1 VIRISFRARID
12 YGVHDCFAL
21 TWIAHANGHGQKK
34 INHALRRVR
43 KSYNC
48 ETFPVLRN
56 PKSLGFYGM
65 KNNKW
70 FKLAGTAVLGLMIL
84 GFAVPS
90 GQSAATVTLTA
101 VVQDQQCQGGDFVN
115 VTLSATLSPPASN
128 VRFQWDFNNDGVF
141 DTPLSSNP
149 TVNHLYPD
157 EVNVTA
163 VVKAVK
169 GRRSATDSVTFSTLR
184 CEN

>member
-1 VIRISFRARID
+1 LCVFINQESSLRTKDFRTKRGAI
-12 YGVHDCFAL
+12 H
-21 TWIAHANGHGQKK
+21 NKNKK
-34 INHALRRVR
+34 H
-43 KSYNC
+43 KPKG
-48 ETFPVLRN
+48 EN
-56 PKSLGFYGM
+56 PIM

-70 FKLAGTAVLGLMIL
+70 FKLAGAAVLGLMVL
-84 GFAVPS
+84 GIAVPS
-90 GQSAATVTLTA
+90 GQSAPTVTLTA

-115 VTLSATLSPPASN
+115 VTLSATLSPPAPN

-141 DTPLSSNP
+141 DTPLSSSP